1 MKARHVTRK
10 PATLKRRAKRGGTV
24 RVLAVKRP
32 PIGVDVTKERLPESP
47 YITQAQLADW
57 LDVAPHDLSADE
69 DFTLEKYAAIGLSM
83 LRRLEARISKS
94 PDVEAAQLLAVMLSG
109 YQSALY
115 DGVYAPTKNNPLY
128 AIEAFLTFHRVGL
141 YPPAWVLHWLAK
153 AFNDYVNSEGEAD
166 LSLLLGV
173 KRGKGKTPIFKEADS
188 VSRENYLMQE
198 MGFLTILGATI
209 AEAAEMV
216 SARQEECGKKCPS
229 ADTLAERFSKR
240 GWSKIS
246 KLMKPMPSSLPL
258 EDRKKAFLAY
268 PAHAIPQKFR

>member
-1 MKARHVTRK
+1 MTRK
-10 PATLKRRAKRGGTV
+10 PATLKRKAKRGRGTI

-32 PIGVDVTKERLPESP
+32 PIGVDVAKERLPESP

-57 LDVAPHDLSADE
+57 LDVAPQDLSADE
-69 DFTLEKYAAIGLSM
+69 DLTLEKYAAIGLSM
-83 LRRLEARISKS
+83 LSGSEARMSES
-94 PDVEAAQLLAVMLSG
+94 PDVDAGQFLAVMLSG
-109 YQSALY
+109 YQSELF
-115 DGVYAPTKNNPLY
+115 DGVYAPTRSNPLY
-128 AIEAFLTFHRVGL
+128 AIEAFLTFHRFGL
-141 YPPAWVLHWLAK
+141 YPPEWVLNWLAK

-188 VSRENYLMQE
+188 VSREGDLMQE

-216 SARQEECGKKCPS
+216 SARQEECGEKCPS

-240 GWSKIS
+240 GWSKIF
-246 KLMKPMPSSLPL
+246 KPIKPMPSSFPL
-258 EDRKKAFLAY
+258 DDRKKAFQAY
-268 PAHAIPQKFR
+268 PAHTIPLKFR